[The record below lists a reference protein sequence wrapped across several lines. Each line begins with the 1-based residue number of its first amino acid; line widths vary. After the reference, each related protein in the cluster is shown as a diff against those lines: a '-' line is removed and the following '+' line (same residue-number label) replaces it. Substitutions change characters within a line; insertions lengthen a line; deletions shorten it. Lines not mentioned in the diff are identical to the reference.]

1 MNSKVKSAAPAKDF
15 DLEGLQTDFPTA
27 TELQR
32 FVYDE
37 TGVVLNLK
45 GRSNQ
50 VKYTTALAV
59 LNGEPVDEKFIGSEN
74 PYIDRADLV
83 PEDPLKPVPERA
95 TGLPPLTQVANT
107 FYSPMIPHPDK
118 ESRSRKQQVQC
129 QFRKYRNGVLTYEVM
144 GPIEP
149 RPEGKVLDKYG
160 KERPEIIRWVDPRT
174 GEQIMRDKDGIYTE
188 IGNRLR
194 AVLIKQGVFATWL
207 DKDIMRADNTLLR
220 DVWGDETTGR

>member
-1 MNSKVKSAAPAKDF
+1 MNSKAKSAAPPKDF

-37 TGVVLNLK
+37 TGIVLSLK

-50 VKYTTALAV
+50 VKYATALAV
-59 LNGEPVDEKFIGSEN
+59 LNGETVDPKFIGHEN

-95 TGLPPLTQVANT
+95 AGLPPLTQVANT

-129 QFRKYRNGVLTYEVM
+129 QFRKYRNGVLTYEVL

-174 GEQIMRDKDGIYTE
+174 GEQIMRDKDGIFTE

>member
-1 MNSKVKSAAPAKDF
+1 MNSKVKSATPSKDF

-37 TGVVLNLK
+37 TGIVLSLK

-50 VKYTTALAV
+50 VKYSTALAV

-83 PEDPLKPVPERA
+83 PEEPLKPVPARA
-95 TGLPPLTQVANT
+95 EGLPPLTQVANT

-174 GEQIMRDKDGIYTE
+174 GEQIMRDRDGIYTE